1 MKGDPIS
8 ARDLVM
14 TLLLTLL
21 ALGCVIGYGIRGKTR
36 IVLLERKLTNISIYA
51 LLFLLGVSVANIPG
65 IFDNF
70 MSLGIPALT
79 LSISGVLGSCICSSL
94 ANRWITLD
102 R

>member
-1 MKGDPIS
+1 
-8 ARDLVM
+8 M
-14 TLLLTLL
+14 TSLLTLL
-21 ALGCVIGYGIRGKTR
+21 ALGCAIGYAIRGKTR
-36 IVLLERKLTNISIYA
+36 IVVLERQITNISIYA
-51 LLFLLGVSVANIPG
+51 LLFLLGVSVANTPG

-79 LSISGVLGSCICSSL
+79 LSISGVLGSCICASL